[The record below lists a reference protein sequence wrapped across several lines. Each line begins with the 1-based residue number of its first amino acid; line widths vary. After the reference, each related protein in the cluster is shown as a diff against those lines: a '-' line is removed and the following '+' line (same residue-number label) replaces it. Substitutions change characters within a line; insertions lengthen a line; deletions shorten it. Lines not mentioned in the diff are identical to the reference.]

1 MSKPRSIAD
10 FVPKLTENAFGKKS
24 ALLGKLMVHWD
35 DIAGPVLAE
44 NVKPAELQHRTSKQ
58 KDGKKQQNV
67 VLALY
72 VRDGGT
78 ALEMQYQTM
87 QLLEKINMFCGYNAV
102 AELRFVQA
110 PEAFLPQ
117 KPLEKARPPLP
128 EEKKRQIHEMVEGA
142 GIEDAE
148 LRAALERLGEGVFS
162 QYRES

>member
-1 MSKPRSIAD
+1 MSKPRSISD
-10 FVPKLTENAFGKKS
+10 FVPKLTENAFGRKS

-35 DIAGPVLAE
+35 DIAGAALAE
-44 NVKPAELQHRTSKQ
+44 NVKPAELQHRTNRQ
-58 KDGKKQQNV
+58 KDGRKQQSV

-78 ALEMQYQTM
+78 ALEMQYQTL

-117 KPLEKARPPLP
+117 KPREKPKTPLP
-128 EEKKRQIHEMVEGA
+128 AEQKKKIREMVAAA

-148 LRAALERLGEGVFS
+148 LREALERLGEGVFS
-162 QYRES
+162 QNLKS